1 MLNRFKNAI
10 YNVVTNLD
18 QNQSTFGNRSDSSV
32 ATINDSHQTN
42 GPQLK
47 FRYSRP
53 LFLQLSSDDEIL
65 VSADH
70 IIRPIIV
77 PRDITKLP
85 FNSGYA
91 EYFIIQIIIF
101 SFLKTLNLFFVF
113 LLKQNNKCRK
123 EYPK

>member
-1 MLNRFKNAI
+1 MLSRFKNAI

-32 ATINDSHQTN
+32 ATINESQQSN

-91 EYFIIQIIIF
+91 EYFMIQIIIF
-101 SFLKTLNLFFVF
+101 SFFKTNLIYFLFFFVETE
-113 LLKQNNKCRK
+113 Q
-123 EYPK
+123 

>member
-18 QNQSTFGNRSDSSV
+18 QNQSTFGNRSDPSV
-32 ATINDSHQTN
+32 ATINESQQSN

-53 LFLQLSSDDEIL
+53 LFLQLNSDDEIL

-91 EYFIIQIIIF
+91 EYFMIQIIF
-101 SFLKTLNLFFVF
+101 SFLKTNSIYFLFFF
-113 LLKQNNKCRK
+113 S
-123 EYPK
+123 